1 MEGSSVTEV
10 KKFAFTPILG
20 WSSSR
25 YDLFLICKRRYFYQY
40 YTKYDQEVPTRKI
53 KQFKELVSIPLETGG
68 IVHKVIEVL
77 LTRLKTTSKDI
88 DRKKFFD
95 FARRTTEN
103 HIRTRK
109 FEEVV
114 YGDMA
119 EVEVDDLYPK
129 ARESLENL
137 LASDRFNWLVN
148 EAISNS
154 DEWIIDPPGYG
165 ETRIGA
171 LKVYCKVDF
180 LFPVGNEYHI
190 IDWKTGKPD
199 ADKHRKQLI
208 GYSTWASYHFKT
220 DPTKVKPKIV
230 YLHPEY
236 QEVQETFNFFDL
248 ENFAIQVRAE
258 TEEMYEYCRDIEQ
271 NIPLD
276 KAEFPMVD
284 DQRICAYC
292 NFRGICYP
300 NLYPANL

>member
-1 MEGSSVTEV
+1 VIDV
-10 KKFAFTPILG
+10 KKFAFAPILG
-20 WSSSR
+20 WSLSR

-40 YTKYDQEVPTRKI
+40 YTKYDQEIPTRQI
-53 KQFKELVSIPLETGG
+53 NQFKELVSIPLETGG

-77 LTRLKTTSKDI
+77 LTRLKKTSKDI

-95 FARRTTEN
+95 FARRTAEY
-103 HIRTRK
+103 HIKTNK

-114 YGDMA
+114 YGDLT
-119 EVEVDDLYPK
+119 EVEVDALFPK
-129 ARESLENL
+129 VRGSLENL
-137 LASDRFNWLVN
+137 LASDRFDWLIN
-148 EAISNS
+148 EAISSS

-165 ETRIGA
+165 DTRIGA
-171 LKVYCKVDF
+171 LKVFCKVDF
-180 LFPVGNEYHI
+180 LFPDGGKFHI

-199 ADKHRKQLI
+199 IEKHRKQLI
-208 GYSTWASYHFKT
+208 GYSTWTSYNFEA
-220 DPTKVKPKIV
+220 DPTNVKPTIV

-236 QEVQETFNFFDL
+236 QEVQETFNVFDL

-284 DQRICAYC
+284 DQRICTHC

-300 NLYPANL
+300 DLYPANL

>member
-1 MEGSSVTEV
+1 VKEI

-25 YDLFLICKRRYFYQY
+25 YDLFLICKRRYFYHY

-53 KQFKELVSIPLETGG
+53 NQFKELVSIPLETGG

-95 FARRTTEN
+95 FSLRTTEN
-103 HIRTRK
+103 NIRTRK

-119 EVEVDDLYPK
+119 EVEVDALYPK
-129 ARESLENL
+129 VRESLENL
-137 LASDRFNWLVN
+137 VASDRFDWLVN
-148 EAISNS
+148 EAISSS

-180 LFPVGNEYHI
+180 LFPAGDEYHI

-208 GYSTWASYHFKT
+208 GYSTWASYHFET

-236 QEVQETFNFFDL
+236 QEVQETFNVFDL